1 MPCPVFLTSFCGS
14 GKNHAV
20 FRFRAKR
27 LLIKNKCSYMLKV
40 MAANDEKEGVHM
52 YEEMERRPIIC
63 IDMRSFYASCAAV
76 DLGLDPMTACIAVI
90 GNQERRGSVVL
101 AASPVLKR
109 DFGVRTG
116 TRLFEIPDDP
126 RIQKIEPKMGF
137 FLKVSM
143 EITKLLAQYVPSEAI
158 HVYSVDESF
167 VDLTGTEKLWGTPET
182 LIARIQD
189 DIIRQF
195 SLPSAIGMGP
205 NMLLAKLAL
214 DLDAKKTGF
223 AHWTF
228 EDVEAKLWP
237 VTPLSK
243 MWGIGSRLENT
254 LNGMGIFSV
263 GDLARAELTNLEDV
277 FGIVGNQ
284 LYHHAWGI
292 DLSELGAPLV
302 EGQVSYGKGQILYR
316 DYTTVEEI
324 SAVLLEM
331 AEDVAMRA
339 RTAGKAGRTV
349 TLAVGYSKHA
359 FGGGFN
365 RALTIEEATN
375 DTLKLYR
382 ACQKLLNEFYIGRP
396 VRRLSITLGKLE
408 DETSMQLSL
417 FEQRKWQTR
426 RLGGAMDQLRQK
438 YGSTAVLRAVSYT
451 EAGTARER
459 AKLIGG
465 HKADGNPF
473 TPEG

>member
-1 MPCPVFLTSFCGS
+1 
-14 GKNHAV
+14 
-20 FRFRAKR
+20 
-27 LLIKNKCSYMLKV
+27 
-40 MAANDEKEGVHM
+40 M
-52 YEEMERRPIIC
+52 YEGLETRPIIC
-63 IDMRSFYASCAAV
+63 LDMRSFYASCAAI
-76 DLGLDPMTACIAVI
+76 DLGLDPLTACIAVI

-101 AASPVLKR
+101 AASPVLKK

-116 TRLFEIPDDP
+116 TRLFEISDDP

-143 EITKLLAQYVPSEAI
+143 EITRLLKEYVPAEAI

-167 VDLTGTEKLWGTPET
+167 VDLSGTGKLWGTPEE

-195 SLPSAIGMGP
+195 CLPSAIGMGP

-214 DLDAKKTGF
+214 DLEAKKAGF
-223 AHWTF
+223 AKWTY
-228 EDVEAKLWP
+228 EDVPKKLWP

-243 MWGIGSRLENT
+243 MWGIGSRLEAT

-263 GDLARAELTNLEDV
+263 GDLAHCELVQLEES
-277 FGIVGNQ
+277 FGILGNQ

-316 DYTTVEEI
+316 DYTTAKDI

-331 AEDVAMRA
+331 AEDVARRA

-349 TLAVGYSKHA
+349 SLSVGYSKKA
-359 FGGGFN
+359 FGGGFH
-365 RALTIEEATN
+365 RSRTIDEATN
-375 DTLKLYR
+375 DTLKIY
-382 ACQKLLNEFYIGRP
+382 AVCKALLSEFYDGRP
-396 VRRLSITLGKLE
+396 ARRLAITLTKLE

-417 FEQRKWQTR
+417 FEQRKWQNR
-426 RLGGAMDQLRQK
+426 KLGEAMDQLRAK
-438 YGSTAVLRAVSYT
+438 YGPTAVLRAVSYT
-451 EAGTARER
+451 EAGTALER
-459 AKLIGG
+459 ANLIGG
-465 HKADGNPF
+465 HKADGSIEE
-473 TPEG
+473 PED